1 MKLRTVSAILAAFAV
16 MAASPTARGQALRV
30 YFGNLHSHTSYSDGR
45 ATPEVAYA
53 HARDVAGLDFLAIT
67 EHNHP
72 DAGRIAEDPQLYS
85 GSIST
90 SLISTAGRFTEPGR
104 FVAIYGQEFSS
115 ISSGNHAN
123 VFEVGEVIR
132 TAEVP
137 NGRWDKLLD
146 EWLPAHLDSQ
156 NQPALMLLN
165 HPATSK
171 SPQSKEYGID
181 DFSSIDAWRSK
192 LDAHAQLINI
202 VNGPSH
208 GEAKPAEPSE
218 SEFLRYLNMG
228 LHVAPTADQDNHR
241 ENWGSAADT
250 RTAVIAAELTKPSI
264 LAALRA
270 RHVYATEDRNL
281 RIIAKVNGRLAGTRF
296 QGNDVPQPGSELNIE
311 VQINDDDEGSA
322 FYTIDVYADLVGG
335 QERADVVKRFER
347 SGNGTFPLG
356 GIVYTG
362 GDQYFFIR
370 IEQTDDD
377 AVEVDRAWL
386 APVWFEPNAEAE
398 SPTGPVLTLDVD
410 LVAETATITNV
421 GDAAVNLKGWTLV
434 SVQGDQRFAFEND
447 LQLEP
452 EHAVVVTSGPG
463 ARDEPPGTVK
473 WTNQRIWRNSGDPG
487 QLLDPD
493 GNVRAETP

>member
-1 MKLRTVSAILAAFAV
+1 MKLHTFSVILTAWAALT
-16 MAASPTARGQALRV
+16 ASPTARAQSLQV

-85 GSIST
+85 GSVTT
-90 SLISTAGRFTEPGR
+90 SLISTAGRFTENGR
-104 FVAIYGQEFSS
+104 FIAIYGQEFSS
-115 ISSGNHAN
+115 IGSGNHAN

-132 TAEVP
+132 TNDVP
-137 NGRWDKLLD
+137 NGSWDKLLND
-146 EWLPAHLDSQ
+146 WLPAHFDSQ
-156 NQPALMLLN
+156 NAPPLMLLN

-181 DFSSIDAWRSK
+181 DFSSIDAWRTK

-208 GEAKPAEPSE
+208 DQSKPAAPSE

-228 LHVAPTADQDNHR
+228 LHLAPTADQDNHR

-250 RTAVIAAELTKPSI
+250 RTAVIATELTKPSI

-281 RIIAKVNGRLAGTRF
+281 RIVATVNGQLAGTRF
-296 QGNDVPQPGSELNIE
+296 QGTQVPVAGTGLSIE
-311 VQINDDDEGSA
+311 VQINDDDEDSA
-322 FYTIDVYADLVGG
+322 FYTIDVYADHVGG
-335 QERADVVKRFER
+335 DEKADVVKRFER
-347 SGNGTFPLG
+347 SGNGTFPLD
-356 GIVYTG
+356 GITYAG

-377 AVEVDRAWL
+377 AVEIDRAWL
-386 APVWFEPNAEAE
+386 APVWFEPNAGAE
-398 SPTGPVLTLDVD
+398 PSTGPVLTLDVD
-410 LVAETATITNV
+410 LVAERATITNV

-434 SVQGDQRFAFEND
+434 SVQGNQRFLFENN
-447 LQLEP
+447 LEL
-452 EHAVVVTSGPG
+452 EAAHAVVVTSGPD
-463 ARDEPPGTVK
+463 AHDDPPGTVK